1 MYNQNNNE
9 NHKNDNYQYLYY
21 KNFEEENEKLKN
33 DIINLKIKL
42 NEEEKKSSDLKI
54 QYKLL
59 KEEYLK
65 RMKELN
71 DKNMDYNDL
80 IFELKNYQK
89 RFIELNESI
98 KEKEKKIY
106 ELIFLNGKLTEENV
120 QIKIDKFKIEK
131 QIEELEKYKNKA
143 IKLENA
149 IKNKNNILNKNE
161 TKIDFIK
168 NSAEK
173 YYDLVIDINSINSL
187 KNEGWEIKYNK
198 ERKEIYHKII
208 NEETLKIGVL
218 GLNNVGKSYLL
229 SKMVRV
235 EIPTGY
241 SIETKGISIKYSQQ
255 NKGEEK
261 GVCILDSAG
270 FESPLL
276 KNEHYFEDNRNKEI
290 LNGNG
295 NGYENENK
303 LENYL
308 KFNKIKEQLSRD
320 KAHTERLIEQIIIS
334 LSDMI
339 ILVIGKLTR
348 TEQRLITR
356 IKNLAKKNDNN
367 KINSIIIVHNLA
379 QYNKI
384 IEVEKHISQ
393 YLTQSAT
400 FELKKQQVIGIKKY
414 ENRHYFVEKPENA
427 LDIDVY
433 HYIMAKE
440 GTEAGDYYNDLAME
454 LIKSKYNI
462 FTKRNKIDIP
472 RRIINIFSDL
482 SEEILGEKINSEQL
496 EIKNNI
502 IKFKE
507 NNYISKNINNSFI
520 IQNSVMNQD
529 GNYLQRFEPK
539 YSLYF
544 YKDIDENNEEEK
556 KYLLLRIEIPGN
568 IVKLTARS
576 TDPQKEKYNG
586 IVIKGIKERDKFPEQ
601 SNKYLKEIN
610 DNRNYDEFS
619 YFIELKPSLILNKM
633 YALKDTEI
641 YKFKFNKKNKE
652 KEYSNKKKQIKK
664 NSIFVTTK
672 EVEGDM
678 IDSGVYIMKFDLT
691 EGSYL

>member
-1 MYNQNNNE
+1 
-9 NHKNDNYQYLYY
+9 
-21 KNFEEENEKLKN
+21 
-33 DIINLKIKL
+33 
-42 NEEEKKSSDLKI
+42 
-54 QYKLL
+54 
-59 KEEYLK
+59 
-65 RMKELN
+65 
-71 DKNMDYNDL
+71 
-80 IFELKNYQK
+80 
-89 RFIELNESI
+89 
-98 KEKEKKIY
+98 
-106 ELIFLNGKLTEENV
+106 
-120 QIKIDKFKIEK
+120 
-131 QIEELEKYKNKA
+131 
-143 IKLENA
+143 
-149 IKNKNNILNKNE
+149 
-161 TKIDFIK
+161 
-168 NSAEK
+168 
-173 YYDLVIDINSINSL
+173 
-187 KNEGWEIKYNK
+187 
-198 ERKEIYHKII
+198 
-208 NEETLKIGVL
+208 
-218 GLNNVGKSYLL
+218 
-229 SKMVRV
+229 MVRV

-276 KNEHYFEDNRNKEI
+276 KNEHYFEDNWNKEI
-290 LNGNG
+290 LNG

-308 KFNKIKEQLSRD
+308 KFNKKKEQLSRD

-507 NNYISKNINNSFI
+507 NNYISKNINNNFI
-520 IQNSVMNQD
+520 IQTTFIKQD

-619 YFIELKPSLILNKM
+619 YFIELKPSLVLNKM

-652 KEYSNKKKQIKK
+652 KEYSNKKKHIKK
-664 NSIFVTTK
+664 QSIFVTTK

-678 IDSGVYIMKFDLT
+678 IGSGVYIMRFDLT

>member
-1 MYNQNNNE
+1 M
-9 NHKNDNYQYLYY
+9 
-21 KNFEEENEKLKN
+21 
-33 DIINLKIKL
+33 
-42 NEEEKKSSDLKI
+42 
-54 QYKLL
+54 
-59 KEEYLK
+59 
-65 RMKELN
+65 
-71 DKNMDYNDL
+71 

-106 ELIFLNGKLTEENV
+106 ELIFLNGKLTEENA
-120 QIKIDKFKIEK
+120 QIKIDKYKIEK

-143 IKLENA
+143 IKLENE

-198 ERKEIYHKII
+198 ERKEIYQKII

-367 KINSIIIVHNLA
+367 KINTIIIVHNLA

-400 FELKKQQVIGIKKY
+400 FELKKQEVIGIKKY
-414 ENRHYFVEKPENA
+414 ENRHYFVEKPENS

-507 NNYISKNINNSFI
+507 NNYISKNINNNFI
-520 IQNSVMNQD
+520 IQSSFINQD

-619 YFIELKPSLILNKM
+619 YFIELKPSLVLNKM

-678 IDSGVYIMKFDLT
+678 IGSGVYIMRFDLT

>member
-1 MYNQNNNE
+1 
-9 NHKNDNYQYLYY
+9 
-21 KNFEEENEKLKN
+21 
-33 DIINLKIKL
+33 
-42 NEEEKKSSDLKI
+42 
-54 QYKLL
+54 
-59 KEEYLK
+59 
-65 RMKELN
+65 MKELN

-106 ELIFLNGKLTEENV
+106 ELIFLNGKLTEENA
-120 QIKIDKFKIEK
+120 QIKIDKYKIEK

-143 IKLENA
+143 IKLENE

-276 KNEHYFEDNRNKEI
+276 KNEHYFEDNWNKEI
-290 LNGNG
+290 LNG

-308 KFNKIKEQLSRD
+308 KFNKKKEQLSRD

-507 NNYISKNINNSFI
+507 NNYISKNINNNFI
-520 IQNSVMNQD
+520 IQSSFINQD

-619 YFIELKPSLILNKM
+619 YFIELKPSLVLNKM

-678 IDSGVYIMKFDLT
+678 IGSGVYIMRFDLT